1 MPGTKNAEFGSA
13 CKGTWRE
20 GREST
25 ISILG
30 WATNGQTHN
39 QLQEQPAVD
48 MTATP
53 GGREVEMERSVAPGA
68 VS

>member
-1 MPGTKNAEFGSA
+1 MLSLVIA
-13 CKGTWRE
+13 CKGTWGE
-20 GREST
+20 GRESS

-30 WATNGQTHN
+30 WATNGQTHS

-53 GGREVEMERSVAPGA
+53 GGREVEMEGDVAPGA
-68 VS
+68 GS